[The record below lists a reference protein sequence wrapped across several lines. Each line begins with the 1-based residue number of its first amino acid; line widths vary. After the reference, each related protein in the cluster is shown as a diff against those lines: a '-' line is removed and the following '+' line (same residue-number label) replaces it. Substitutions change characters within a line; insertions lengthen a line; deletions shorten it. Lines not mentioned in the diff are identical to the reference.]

1 MQFNHL
7 FGSWILGCAFGLIG
21 VCWADE
27 ATHLPQRHALILANS
42 AYTNSPLL
50 NPRNDAELMSSTLQ
64 QLGFEVSI
72 EHNLNREQLFGS
84 TRKFSERLPSGAI
97 ALVFYAG
104 HGIQVNSTNYLVPV
118 DMQPTGEQS
127 VPLKAFPLQNL
138 IDHLHSAPSTVNIV
152 ILDACRNNPFR
163 PSNSNRYRDFSNLGL
178 AKTVIPKGTVIA
190 YSTAPG
196 QLAED
201 GTGSSNSLYTK
212 TLTEQ
217 ILKTGL
223 TIEEALKNVA
233 AIVRRQ
239 TLDDQQPWF
248 ETSLV
253 DEFYFLPPHGV
264 TLLTNSKTVST
275 RSDSTSSHNRNLEP
289 STWYTLLKV
298 GEWAGIDFQLEKRMK
313 NLTEDEVPLL
323 EHRAENGNV
332 IAMTTLGFAY
342 RNGFFQGRG
351 NNGRDIIRGG
361 ANNTKSVYWLQQAA
375 LAGFPIA
382 QLELG
387 EMILQGIG
395 VDSDESVGMNWL
407 ERASHSNYPAAKI
420 IYAQRTAGI
429 DPSVALTAEGQ
440 LKTLQI
446 LMDVAKKLRE

>member
-1 MQFNHL
+1 MLFIHL
-7 FGSWILGCAFGLIG
+7 FGSWILGCAYGLMG

-27 ATHLPQRHALILANS
+27 SAHPPPRHALILANS

-50 NPRNDAELMSSTLQ
+50 NPRNDAELMASTLRE
-64 QLGFEVSI
+64 LGFEVGI
-72 EHNLNREQLFGS
+72 EHNLNREQLFAS

-97 ALVFYAG
+97 GLVFYAG
-104 HGIQVNSTNYLVPV
+104 HGMQVNGSNYLVPV

-127 VPLKAFPLQNL
+127 VPLKAFPLQSL
-138 IDHLHSAPSTVNIV
+138 IDRLHAAPSAVNIV

-163 PSNSNRYRDFSNLGL
+163 PSSRNRYRDFADLGL

-201 GTGSSNSLYTK
+201 GVGRNNSLYTK

-217 ILKTGL
+217 MRQTGL
-223 TIEEALKNVA
+223 TIEDALKNVA
-233 AIVRRQ
+233 SIVRKQ

-253 DEFYFLPPHGV
+253 DEFYFLPPPGV
-264 TLLTNSKTVST
+264 TLLTHSKTAST
-275 RSDSTSSHNRNLEP
+275 RSDSTSGRNRNLDP
-289 STWYTLLKV
+289 STWFALLEA
-298 GEWAGIDFQLEKRMK
+298 GEWAGIESQLEKRMK
-313 NLTEDEVPLL
+313 NLTEDEIPLL

-332 IAMTTLGFAY
+332 IAMTTLGLAY

-351 NNGRDIIRGG
+351 NNGRDIRGG
-361 ANNTKSVYWLQQAA
+361 ASNSNSVFWLQRAA
-375 LAGFPIA
+375 DAGFPIA

-395 VDSDESVGMNWL
+395 IDSDESVGMNWL
-407 ERASHSNYPAAKI
+407 KQASQSSYPAAKI
-420 IYAQRTAGI
+420 IHAQRLAGI
-429 DPSVALTAEGQ
+429 DPSMPLTADGQ